1 MIYFIRS
8 KKRGISMKK
17 IIIFTSF
24 LVFIPFF
31 IVSFFN
37 RMENKE
43 LIQLKSVTQTKV
55 RVKRLKKDV
64 IETIPLEE
72 YVEGVI
78 AGEMPVSFNIEA
90 IKAQAVA
97 SRTYVLKRIETNQN
111 RDYDVVDSI
120 TNQVFLDNDY
130 LKDYWGNTYTKKMNK
145 IREAVNQTV
154 GEYLTYNN
162 EVIDALFFS
171 TSNGYTEDCGQVFN
185 SDLPYLK
192 SVNSK
197 WDKEVSSVFNSTSN
211 ISLQE
216 FYEKLG
222 LEYNNKLK
230 IDKIKR
236 TKTNR
241 IITLNINDKEFKG
254 TDVYDKLSLKSTD
267 FTINQL
273 GTNVEIKTV
282 GYGHGVGMSQY
293 GAEGM
298 ANSGYNYKQI
308 LNHYYTDTKLKKL
321 KK

>member
-1 MIYFIRS
+1 
-8 KKRGISMKK
+8 MKK

-24 LVFIPFF
+24 LVFIPFL
-31 IVSFFN
+31 IVHFFN
-37 RMENKE
+37 KMDNKE

-55 RVKRLKKDV
+55 RVKRLQKDT

-72 YVEGVI
+72 YVSGVI

-90 IKAQAVA
+90 LKAQAVA
-97 SRTYVLKRIETNQN
+97 SRTYVLKRTETNQN

-120 TNQVFLDNDY
+120 INQVYLDNDY
-130 LKDYWGNTYTKKMNK
+130 LKEYWNNTYTKKMNK

-154 GEYLTYNN
+154 GEYLTYND

-171 TSNGYTEDCGQVFN
+171 TSNGYTENCGDVFN
-185 SDLPYLK
+185 LDLPYLK
-192 SVNSK
+192 SVNSE

-222 LEYNNKLK
+222 LEYNKKLK

-254 TDVYDKLSLKSTD
+254 TDIYDKLSLKSTD

-308 LNHYYTDTKLKKL
+308 LKHYYTDTKLKKL
-321 KK
+321 KN

>member
-1 MIYFIRS
+1 
-8 KKRGISMKK
+8 MKK